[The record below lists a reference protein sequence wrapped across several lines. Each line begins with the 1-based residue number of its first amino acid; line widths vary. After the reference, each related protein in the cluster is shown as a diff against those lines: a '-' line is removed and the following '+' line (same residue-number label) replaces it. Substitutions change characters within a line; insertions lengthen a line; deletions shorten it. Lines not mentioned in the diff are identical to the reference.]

1 MKIIAVSDIHIPKNN
16 ARLPQMVDAINKSD
30 AEVLILGGDIAPA
43 NDAALE
49 DFLASISNF
58 RGLKMY
64 VSGNHDLWIADK
76 NSTETSLNRLQ
87 NVLPAIYEKYG
98 FYSLEKQPLLYKDVG
113 FAGNIGWFDY
123 TFVRTYSPPFGTRG
137 GTSIRIAP

>member
-64 VSGNHDLWIADK
+64 VSMYFQQYMK
-76 NSTETSLNRLQ
+76 NMAFIPLKNNLYYIKMLVLQ
-87 NVLPAIYEKYG
+87 EI
-98 FYSLEKQPLLYKDVG
+98 
-113 FAGNIGWFDY
+113 
-123 TFVRTYSPPFGTRG
+123 
-137 GTSIRIAP
+137 